1 MIHRIELIKYKC
13 FKRHSIIL
21 KGLSIVVGKNNA
33 GKSTMIEALRL
44 IAIVS
49 QKYLTS
55 HFKSPP
61 EWTNLHLAD
70 KGIIPSLKGFE
81 YSSDNAVY
89 DYEEPPAIIKC
100 HFKNKARF
108 EIYLNEK
115 NGIFAQIFDPKNNL
129 VKTRGEAR
137 KLKISPIK
145 ILPQIGP
152 LSTNEKVLQQEYVRA
167 NQFTSLSSLHFRN
180 QIQYNFD
187 LFTRYKSLFESTWP
201 EIKISSFI
209 KGDRIKETKPGL
221 LVRDN
226 SFVVEAG
233 KMGHGLQMWL
243 QIIWFLLRCDQEDT
257 IILDEPDVYLH
268 ADIQRKLIRLLKNK
282 FQQIIIATHS
292 IEIISEVEP
301 EDILIINRRKRSSK
315 YANNNPIVQ
324 EIINEIGSIQNLEV
338 IRLWSN
344 KRFIILEG
352 DSDDMKFLRIFHDK
366 LGNVSE
372 SPFDNIPNSH
382 IDGWGGW
389 QRVIGSHQI
398 ISKNPEIATYCILD
412 SDYHTDDEIKTRYE
426 EAKKHGI
433 NLKIWRRKEIEN
445 YIFTVSSINRLLVN
459 KGEKVEIDYIIEKIT
474 SFCEELKE
482 LTTDSYA
489 TEIQNRDRSKNLT
502 TANREAREIINNN
515 WNSLEEKSSIVS
527 GKKLVSKICKWLSEE
542 YKISISKFGLSS
554 MLLKKEIPT
563 EVVTVIETILN
574 YEKMNDYT

>member
-21 KGLSIVVGKNNA
+21 KDLSIVVGKNNA

-49 QKYLTS
+49 QKYLTN

-61 EWTNLHLAD
+61 EWTSLYLAD
-70 KGIIPSLKGFE
+70 KGLIPSLKGIE
-81 YSSDNAVY
+81 YSSENVVF
-89 DYEEPPAIIKC
+89 DYEDPPAIIKC

-108 EIYLNEK
+108 EIYLNEN
-115 NGIFAQIFDPKNNL
+115 NGIFAQIFDSKNNL
-129 VKTRGEAR
+129 IKTRSEAK
-137 KLKISPIK
+137 KLKINPIK

-152 LSTNEKVLQQEYVRA
+152 LSSNEKVLQPEYVKA

-187 LFTRYKSLFESTWP
+187 LYPQYKSLFESTWP
-201 EIKISSFI
+201 EIKISNFL
-209 KGDRIKETKPGL
+209 KGDRIKDTNPGL
-221 LVRDN
+221 LVRDK

-243 QIIWFLLRCDQEDT
+243 QIIWFLLRCNEEDT

-268 ADIQRKLIRLLKNK
+268 ADIQRKLIRILKNR

-301 EDILIINRRKRSSK
+301 ENILIINRRKRSSK

-366 LGNVSE
+366 IGAVTE

-398 ISKNPEIATYCILD
+398 ISKNPDIETYCILD
-412 SDYHTDDEIKTRYE
+412 SDYHTNDEIEARYK

-433 NLKIWRRKEIEN
+433 NLKIWSRKEIEN
-445 YIFTVSSINRLLVN
+445 YIFTVSSVQRLLTS
-459 KGEKVEIDYIIEKIT
+459 KDEKVETDHIVKKIEF
-474 SFCEELKE
+474 FCEELKE

-489 TEIQNRDRSKNLT
+489 TEIQNRDRSKNLS
-502 TANREAREIINNN
+502 TANKEARDIIKNN
-515 WNSLEEKSSIVS
+515 WNSIEEKVSIVS
-527 GKKLVSKICKWLSEE
+527 GKKIVSKICKWLSDDFN
-542 YKISISKFGLSS
+542 ISISKFGLSNY
-554 MLLKKEIPT
+554 LQKEEIPV
-563 EVVTVIETILN
+563 EVVDVIEKIIN
-574 YEKMNDYT
+574 YEKMNDYL